1 MTTKELNIKSARKKF
16 MVMKTKGTIL
26 QMQQLA
32 DDKVDVELEKIL
44 KSLVSVFGEEA
55 GEEILVASV
64 EAADRQMDAAMQEG
78 MATIMQNK
86 INEAK
91 DK

>member
-44 KSLVSVFGEEA
+44 KSLVSVFREEA